1 MIMAVKKTKP
11 KASKPLTV
19 AEKYKQLKA
28 QTEKAGM
35 KVSEVNGKIVVRRK
49 SK

>member
-1 MIMAVKKTKP
+1 MAVKKTKP

-35 KVSEVNGKIVVRRK
+35 KVSEVNGKIVVTRK
-49 SK
+49 AK

>member
-1 MIMAVKKTKP
+1 MAVKKTKT

-19 AEKYKQLKA
+19 SEKYRQLKA

-35 KVSEVNGKIVVRRK
+35 KVSESKGKIIVTRK
-49 SK
+49 AK

>member
-1 MIMAVKKTKP
+1 VAVKKNKP

-19 AEKYKQLKA
+19 AEKYRQLKA

-35 KVSEVNGKIVVRRK
+35 KVSEINGKIIVTRK
-49 SK
+49 AK

>member
-1 MIMAVKKTKP
+1 MVMVKKPIK
-11 KASKPLTV
+11 KKPLTV
-19 AEKYKQLKA
+19 AQKYKQLKA

>member
-1 MIMAVKKTKP
+1 MAKTPVK

-35 KVSEVNGKIVVRRK
+35 KVSEINGKIIVTRK
-49 SK
+49 AK